1 MSKKSIGDK
10 NISRYVIFWNTRR
23 LKELSMLEISKLW
36 LPKEQKQAKTETL
49 RKNLSEKSVEGI
61 KE

>member
-1 MSKKSIGDK
+1 MI
-10 NISRYVIFWNTRR
+10 
-23 LKELSMLEISKLW
+23 EISNLW
-36 LPKEQKQAKTETL
+36 LPKEQKQAKTEIL